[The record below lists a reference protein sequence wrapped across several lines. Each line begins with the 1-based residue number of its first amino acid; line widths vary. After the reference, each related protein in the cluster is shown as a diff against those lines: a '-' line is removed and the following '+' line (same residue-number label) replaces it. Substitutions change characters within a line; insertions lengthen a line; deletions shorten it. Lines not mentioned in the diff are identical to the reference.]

1 VSTPLVKILLKLL
14 RKYIAQWR
22 FKFVVKSIFMSTEY
36 TPPKSKQLY
45 KHLQEIIASE
55 KITPETFER
64 LEEHE
69 HAELTKL
76 LKHKMEIANNEYQRL
91 AIIMGAA
98 LQLSG
103 NRIAWES
110 NHQKITQA
118 IYTTLSANGQM
129 PTQTYIAQ
137 ITGLSRQ
144 TVNKHLSEGEDAS
157 VYTEHIRSFSAMA
170 PHVLTRIVKAATSR
184 DNSVP
189 AMRLYFELLEKF
201 QGKGQLP
208 VPGLQHN
215 YIQINNTIIKQEAL
229 QQINPE
235 QLKQIEEML
244 QRNLPVADAENGE

>member
-1 VSTPLVKILLKLL
+1 
-14 RKYIAQWR
+14 
-22 FKFVVKSIFMSTEY
+22 MSTEY
-36 TPPKSKQLY
+36 TPAYLKRLH
-45 KHLQEIIASE
+45 KHLEEIIATS

-76 LKHKMEIANNEYQRL
+76 LRQKMEKANNEYIRL
-91 AIIMGAA
+91 SNIMGAS

-103 NRIAWES
+103 NRIAWEN

-118 IYTTLSANGQM
+118 IYTALCTNGQM
-129 PTQTYIAQ
+129 PTQNYIAE
-137 ITGLSRQ
+137 ITGFSMQ

-157 VYTEHIRSFSAMA
+157 VYAEHIRNFSAKA

-201 QGKGQLP
+201 QGKGQLSI
-208 VPGLQHN
+208 PGTQHN
-215 YIQINNTIIKQEAL
+215 YIQINNTIVKQEAL
-229 QQINPE
+229 QQLHPE
-235 QLKQIEEML
+235 QLKQIEEMM
-244 QRNLPVADAENGE
+244 QRNLPAPDTENGDWF